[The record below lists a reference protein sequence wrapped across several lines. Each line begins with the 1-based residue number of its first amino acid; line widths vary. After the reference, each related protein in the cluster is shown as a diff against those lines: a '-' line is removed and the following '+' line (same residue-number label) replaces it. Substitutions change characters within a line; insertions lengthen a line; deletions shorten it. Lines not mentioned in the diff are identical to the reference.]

1 MEEQEERYTRV
12 PNAILDDVTL
22 SLHERAILVHIARK
36 TIGYGKKSDGI
47 SYSQFEKATG
57 MSASKAKSVIKSL
70 REKRRII
77 VKKQYKADGGSSYNR
92 YSLTPGQEVAPPSQ
106 EVDTPRS
113 HGDTP
118 PGQEVATQKIIE
130 QNKIDKR
137 RETETR
143 DNIFHTLTEHEQQRE
158 ANLYADHVSSDARN
172 FTSYKAK
179 VLKQIRKEHLETL
192 ELFEAWYLEKVCGTL
207 SSKYAGK
214 YVGEYLIE
222 SIYPYTDTQGYAKES
237 HYMSPN
243 FIYAQGRSSDD
254 KTTTWGADS
263 LEEMEALLE
272 GVHE

>member
-1 MEEQEERYTRV
+1 M
-12 PNAILDDVTL
+12 
-22 SLHERAILVHIARK
+22 
-36 TIGYGKKSDGI
+36 
-47 SYSQFEKATG
+47 
-57 MSASKAKSVIKSL
+57 
-70 REKRRII
+70 
-77 VKKQYKADGGSSYNR
+77 
-92 YSLTPGQEVAPPSQ
+92 APPSHT
-106 EVDTPRS
+106 VDTPRS

-172 FTSYKAK
+172 PASYKAK

-207 SSKYAGK
+207 SRKYAGK

-222 SIYPYTDTQGYAKES
+222 SIYPYTDTKGYADS
-237 HYMSPN
+237 DYMLRD

-272 GVHE
+272 DVHE